1 MIPKGRGVA
10 YCRGRLKRSFDLG
23 LALLGMLV
31 LSPLLAL
38 AVLAVLVS
46 SGRPVLFGHERR
58 GLDGRP
64 FRVLKFRT
72 MRPDPGGGLP
82 ITGKGDPRITAV
94 GRLLRSA
101 KLDELPQLINVLR
114 GEMSIVGPRPEVPK
128 YVAGYSPD
136 QRRVL
141 QVRPGLTDPASVA
154 FRDEEIL
161 LGSVDPGRREAFY
174 LAEVLPRKLALNL
187 EYIDRAGPAYDLLLI
202 LRTLLVI
209 LMPSKP

>member
-1 MIPKGRGVA
+1 MIAEGRGLA

-23 LALLGMLV
+23 LALLGLLV

-38 AVLAVLVS
+38 VALAVCIF
-46 SGRPVLFGHERR
+46 SGPPVLFGHERN

-72 MRPDPGGGLP
+72 MGPEPGGGLP
-82 ITGKGDPRITAV
+82 ITGKGDPRVTAL
-94 GRLLRSA
+94 GRVLRAA

-114 GEMSIVGPRPEVPK
+114 GEMSIVGPRPEVPE
-128 YVAGYSPD
+128 YVAGYTAD
-136 QRRVL
+136 QKRVL

-161 LGSVDPGRREAFY
+161 LGSVEPDRREAFY
-174 LAEVLPRKLALNL
+174 LSEVLPRKLALNL
-187 EYIDRAGPAYDLLLI
+187 EYIDRAGPAYDALLI
-202 LRTLLVI
+202 LRTFVAIVL
-209 LMPSKP
+209 PSRA